1 MILKSMTGGVNKKK
15 RIFKYFICC
24 LLIVFILLTI
34 HDKKQKCNSD
44 ITTSSKSPNKHNNNK
59 TSFFCWFLK
68 TGMSTASSLQQT
80 LKTKDSYHEI
90 VINTQESVNVMEND
104 GKREQQGSLE
114 TITLLKEH
122 KSNDVLKSNKV
133 SIDSLLINEGMS
145 DSNTK
150 DSVHNENIKKLKKDS
165 LLNSKQHTTKQV
177 TQKSTTQTP
186 TTKATSTTKKPTKT
200 NPTTINPTTTKQ
212 TTAKPTTTKPT
223 ILKSTIS
230 STTTPSITQTMKIPA
245 NLAPNITSSRLSE
258 THLKCHIPK
267 LDPFHREVKPYI
279 RWSWLNE
286 TCKIKQSQ
294 SRVENGKLFVYI
306 GESSAQM
313 GKVEEVRLHYI
324 KRVDDYHNK
333 VTNQLIYK
341 RNKSETSDEKQGNF
355 HLTVVELS
363 LIHI

>member
-1 MILKSMTGGVNKKK
+1 MKE
-15 RIFKYFICC
+15 C
-24 LLIVFILLTI
+24 LT
-34 HDKKQKCNSD
+34 
-44 ITTSSKSPNKHNNNK
+44 
-59 TSFFCWFLK
+59 
-68 TGMSTASSLQQT
+68 
-80 LKTKDSYHEI
+80 
-90 VINTQESVNVMEND
+90 
-104 GKREQQGSLE
+104 R
-114 TITLLKEH
+114 
-122 KSNDVLKSNKV
+122 
-133 SIDSLLINEGMS
+133 S

-150 DSVHNENIKKLKKDS
+150 DSVQNENIKKLKKDS

-200 NPTTINPTTTKQ
+200 NPTTIKQ

-267 LDPFHREVKPYI
+267 LDPFHREVTPYI
-279 RWSWLNE
+279 RWSWLDE

-294 SRVENGKLFVYI
+294 STVENGKLFVYI

-324 KRVDDYHNK
+324 KRVNDYHNK

-355 HLTVVELS
+355 HLTVVEER
-363 LIHI
+363 LIIDCRFWPSKRLTCTSPPAIGQRYGVQSTRLVQ